1 LQDPVDD
8 NTINVPASLTLT
20 NVDNTIVGGAKVQG
34 LGTLINQTKGIVD
47 ANQTPTDPIDIKLPV
62 KNSGLLESTLS
73 GVLIIENNIDNT
85 GGGMIKRSDLGH
97 VEPLEVVGRPPITDQ
112 PKSLMRL

>member
-85 GGGMIKRSDLGH
+85 GGGMIKSHRSRINRNHSCGYSWRHTDAGH
-97 VEPLEVVGRPPITDQ
+97 
-112 PKSLMRL
+112 